1 MWQKNYGG
9 SDFDEGYS
17 IIQLGSGSFVFTGIS
32 NSIDGDVL
40 GNHGNGDI
48 WIVKIDSIGTIL
60 WQKCL
65 GGSNTDSPSKICS
78 TMSNELILCG
88 NTNSND
94 FDISGNH
101 GGYNDIWVSK
111 LDSTGSIEWSRCFG
125 GSNNECAFD
134 IIENPL
140 GGYTLGGYS
149 NSNDGSVS
157 GNHGNT
163 DLWIADLDNY
173 GLIKWQR
180 SFGGSSAEFFE
191 QEGEIVQ
198 VNSGNRVVC
207 STTYSSDGDVSGNH
221 GQQDIW
227 LLVLDTLG
235 NIISKNCLGG
245 TNDEIG
251 NSIDVTKT
259 GQIYISGYSNSID
272 GDLTNNHGYT
282 DIWLAKLS
290 NNLNTFINVYDISEE
305 QIKIYPNPAE
315 TVVILELRTFNPENV
330 EIIIKNSIGQDIYY
344 NTKYLPYIGEQK
356 IEININNDNIIA
368 GSYLIQVRTASNLIS
383 RRFIKQ

>member
-1 MWQKNYGG
+1 
-9 SDFDEGYS
+9 
-17 IIQLGSGSFVFTGIS
+17 
-32 NSIDGDVL
+32 
-40 GNHGNGDI
+40 
-48 WIVKIDSIGTIL
+48 
-60 WQKCL
+60 
-65 GGSNTDSPSKICS
+65 
-78 TMSNELILCG
+78 MSNELILCG